1 MIKERYLLFVLYL
14 LLALEVGILTVSITP
29 ITIAS
34 TVFVGLLTIL
44 MTVEYCMGREGRW
57 L

>member
-1 MIKERYLLFVLYL
+1 MNKERIWLFVLYL
-14 LLALEVGILTVSITP
+14 LLALDVGILTVSITP